1 MIIIYCNKH
10 RDFKEIE
17 EMEKN
22 SKFQYT
28 NPRLI
33 GIELNVNES
42 YTGKSR
48 AA

>member
-1 MIIIYCNKH
+1 
-10 RDFKEIE
+10 
-17 EMEKN
+17 MEKN

-42 YTGKSR
+42 YTGKSNSEQNLR
-48 AA
+48 S